1 MPRCSPLHG
10 GPRWIG
16 SSMAADAAPL
26 RVAWRVVR
34 AAEVLVLVV
43 LLSWSFARLP
53 CAAAVASSV
62 LRVAATVILYPR
74 SVFVLVNAIVVL
86 LIVLSRCDTASSPPP
101 ARSLPSPDSRDEQHQ
116 FLRFS
121 AAPLLLPPIVETPAL
136 RRKEVEEAV
145 FEDKQ
150 AVHVTVRAQPPRRTR
165 SETAG
170 TVGGGRRLVASP
182 ELRRAESENWRRRRL
197 VSAAAPEE
205 WGAEDK
211 EEFRRAVESFI
222 ANQQTRFHREE
233 SLVAVAGD

>member
-1 MPRCSPLHG
+1 MPRCSPLNS
-10 GPRWIG
+10 GPRSIG
-16 SSMAADAAPL
+16 FSMAADAAPL

-53 CAAAVASSV
+53 CAAAAASSV
-62 LRVAATVILYPR
+62 LRVAATVILHPR

-86 LIVLSRCDTASSPPP
+86 LIVLSRRDTASSPP
-101 ARSLPSPDSRDEQHQ
+101 ARSPSSPDSRDEQDQ
-116 FLRFS
+116 FPRFS
-121 AAPLLLPPIVETPAL
+121 AAPLMLPPIAETPGL
-136 RRKEVEEAV
+136 PRTEGEEAV

-165 SETAG
+165 SEKAG
-170 TVGGGRRLVASP
+170 TVGGGRRL
-182 ELRRAESENWRRRRL
+182 
-197 VSAAAPEE
+197 AAAPEE

-222 ANQQTRFHREE
+222 ANQLTRFHREE